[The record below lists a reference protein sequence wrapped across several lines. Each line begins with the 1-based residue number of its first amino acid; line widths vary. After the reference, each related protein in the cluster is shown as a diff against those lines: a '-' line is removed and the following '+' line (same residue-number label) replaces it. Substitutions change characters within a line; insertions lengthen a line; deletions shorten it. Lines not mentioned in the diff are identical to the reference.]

1 MTHFNKA
8 NRITTDS
15 EAILVHDLMHRL
27 VFPDEVSNLQNKKQQ
42 PSRWKPHI
50 DVRIWFRQKIELKE
64 DEGVTGT
71 VPPRDSDIT
80 CYWLWSLRGSSS
92 C

>member
-27 VFPDEVSNLQNKKQQ
+27 VFPDEVSNLIQNKKQQ
-42 PSRWKPHI
+42 PSH
-50 DVRIWFRQKIELKE
+50 
-64 DEGVTGT
+64 
-71 VPPRDSDIT
+71 
-80 CYWLWSLRGSSS
+80 
-92 C
+92 